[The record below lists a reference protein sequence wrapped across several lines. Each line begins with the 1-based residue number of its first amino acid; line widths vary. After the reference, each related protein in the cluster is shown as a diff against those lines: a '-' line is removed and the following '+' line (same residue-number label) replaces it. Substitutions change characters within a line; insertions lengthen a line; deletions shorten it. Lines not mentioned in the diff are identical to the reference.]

1 MKIPQCKNCVGQIIG
16 CVVSN
21 GNLHKGSAC
30 ENFHNALVK
39 KFTSTNTGM
48 DAICPDCGSPIKIK
62 VEVLVKQHH
71 T

>member
-1 MKIPQCKNCVGQIIG
+1 MER
-16 CVVSN
+16 VS
-21 GNLHKGSAC
+21 GVTRDMSVQTMSRLMVRSVCGAC
-30 ENFHNALVK
+30 ENFHKSLVK

-48 DAICPDCGSPIKIK
+48 DAICPNCGEPLKVN